1 MLRFIELSLTMQ
13 QDQFGRLLPT
23 FIQVIDLTEQEESEY
38 WSVISAVFEG
48 RQVDSVTSRPSF
60 ESITST
66 SMEASINKK
75 VCLHSP
81 YYSESQLCLLLV
93 SEYLFKLSNVICFML
108 ASQALFP
115 KCFNLLED
123 DRAEVN
129 YNMRTIFYFLFYS

>member
-66 SMEASINKK
+66 SMEA
-75 VCLHSP
+75 
-81 YYSESQLCLLLV
+81 
-93 SEYLFKLSNVICFML
+93 
-108 ASQALFP
+108 
-115 KCFNLLED
+115 
-123 DRAEVN
+123 
-129 YNMRTIFYFLFYS
+129 